1 MNTVR
6 HTAAGQ
12 QPAAPPPGSHR
23 AEQAGASS
31 MTLKAVKFLGR
42 YGTLL
47 VLILLV
53 LVFSFLDGSRFLSFT
68 NFQNILLQST
78 ISVVIALGLT
88 VVLVV
93 GEFDLSI
100 GYTASLAERA
110 HGGPVRGLRRGANSA
125 PSGWSSPWGALVGLV
140 NGLIV
145 TKLGVNALVGTL
157 GIGSVVMGATYIV
170 TAGVPQSLDASGM
183 DLIQVYLGK
192 LGPIPWPIV
201 ILFAVAGVLWLLLN
215 RTSLGLEWQAVGG
228 NRTAA
233 ELSGIRVHRVVIF
246 AFVVCGVLAA
256 SRGVLITANVGSGQ
270 IAGGQGYLL
279 SSFAAAFLGSACL
292 RDGEFHVVGTVIGV
306 VTVAVGFNGMAIHGV
321 STSAQFIFQGLLLIA
336 AVGMSTSARRMV
348 SGRRAGH

>member
-1 MNTVR
+1 MNTAR
-6 HTAAGQ
+6 QIAGDEQ
-12 QPAAPPPGSHR
+12 AAAPPAGTAQAQR
-23 AEQAGASS
+23 ASAANPPA
-31 MTLKAVKFLGR
+31 MRVVRFLGR

-47 VLILLV
+47 VLALLV
-53 LVFSFLDGSRFLSFT
+53 VTFSVLDGSRFLSFT

-100 GYTASLAERA
+100 GYTASLAGVLTA
-110 HGGPVRGLRRGANSA
+110 GLYAGSAGGKLGAIGLVIAV
-125 PSGWSSPWGALVGLV
+125 GALIGLV

-170 TAGVPQSLDASGM
+170 TDGVPQSLDPSGV
-183 DLIQVYLGK
+183 DLLQVYLGK
-192 LGPIPWPIV
+192 LGPIPWPII
-201 ILFAVAGVLWLLLN
+201 ILFLVAGVLWLLLN

-233 ELSGIRVHRVVIF
+233 ELSGIRVHRVVIV

-256 SRGVLITANVGSGQ
+256 AGGVLITANVGSGQ

-292 RDGEFHVVGTVIGV
+292 RDGEFHVLGTVIGV

>member
-12 QPAAPPPGSHR
+12 QPAAPPPGSHQ

-53 LVFSFLDGSRFLSFT
+53 VVFSFLDGSRFLSFT

-100 GYTASLAERA
+100 GYTASLAGVLTA
-110 HGGPVRGLRRGANSA
+110 GLYAGSAGGKLGAIGLVIAV
-125 PSGWSSPWGALVGLV
+125 GALVGLV

-201 ILFAVAGVLWLLLN
+201 ILFAVAGILWLLLN

-256 SRGVLITANVGSGQ
+256 AGGVLITANVGSGQ